1 MTAEHLKRLARLVAR
16 LYPRQWR
23 ARYGPEFD
31 ALLEDANL
39 TLLDVFGVVRS
50 ALEMRMESP
59 DSPRLLDLACRDL
72 AHGYELESS
81 VELTLQ
87 DGEKM
92 LVRSLYRQIDLGDSY
107 LTLTHS
113 SRGLGPAQ
121 TILICGKKGEVDGD
135 FRTDDTE
142 MLVLQPD
149 GSVLRT
155 EQTVKTWLKYDL
167 MIDRVRDKYR
177 SGLPVED
184 IFRQIRAESDNP
196 LWS

>member
-81 VELTLQ
+81 VELPLQ
-87 DGEKM
+87 DGRKM
-92 LVRSLYRQIDLGDSY
+92 LVRSFYRQIDLGDSY

-113 SRGLGPAQ
+113 SRGSGPAQ

-142 MLVLQPD
+142 MLLLQPD
-149 GSVLRT
+149 GTVLHT
-155 EQTVKTWLKYDL
+155 EQTVKTWLKYDA
-167 MIDRVRDKYR
+167 MIDRVREKYR
-177 SGLPVED
+177 NGQSAED
-184 IFRQIRAESDNP
+184 IFRQMRAESDNP

>member
-1 MTAEHLKRLARLVAR
+1 MTAAPMKRLARLVAR
-16 LYPRQWR
+16 LYPRRWR

-50 ALEMRMESP
+50 ALEMRMELP
-59 DSPRLLDLACRDL
+59 DAPRLVDLACRDL

-81 VELTLQ
+81 VELPLQ
-87 DGEKM
+87 DGRHM
-92 LVRSLYRQIDLGDSY
+92 LVRSFYRQIDLGDSY
-107 LTLTHS
+107 LTLTRS
-113 SRGLGPAQ
+113 SRGTGLAQ

-142 MLVLQPD
+142 MLLLQPD
-149 GSVLRT
+149 GTVLRT
-155 EQTVKTWLKYDL
+155 EQTVKTWLKYDAL
-167 MIDRVRDKYR
+167 IDRVREKYR
-177 SGLPVED
+177 SGQSAED
-184 IFRQIRAESDNP
+184 IFRHMRAESDNP